1 MVEGLYDAVICFGF
15 YRVRLAINNDI
26 ARSPYAP
33 PSVVSGA
40 RSTLY
45 RTLDDI
51 IGLGDCQ
58 VFSYTPDPDAHANG
72 YSDDKDDVTS
82 VADEY
87 SSDDLDLNEGDAT
100 FEFDADDPD
109 FVTSSG
115 QVDGQV

>member
-1 MVEGLYDAVICFGF
+1 MWLTVSQLSHITTASSTSPHSQ
-15 YRVRLAINNDI
+15 I
-26 ARSPYAP
+26 ARSPYAL
-33 PSVVSGA
+33 PSIVSGA

-45 RTLDDI
+45 RTLGDI

-58 VFSYTPDPDAHANG
+58 VFSYTPDPDPHAND

-100 FEFDADDPD
+100 FEFDADDQD
-109 FVTSSG
+109 FVTSSD
-115 QVDGQV
+115 QIDGQV